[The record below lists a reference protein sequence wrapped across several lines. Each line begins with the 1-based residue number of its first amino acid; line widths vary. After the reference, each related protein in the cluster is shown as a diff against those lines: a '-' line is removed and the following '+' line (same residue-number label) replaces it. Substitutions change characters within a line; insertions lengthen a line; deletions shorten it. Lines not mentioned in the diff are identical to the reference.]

1 MKFNQCLFLSVS
13 IIVCAMFAGCDKAV
27 FHHRPSDKACISWLD
42 GQKIILNKGM
52 VLDEH
57 WLIHANAFRTFNI
70 VSVTPASD
78 GSATAAVQFE
88 LAGEVRGLRVEGQ
101 IVYRHH
107 KQDNVIQFISFTP
120 TRIVRLGK
128 W

>member
-1 MKFNQCLFLSVS
+1 MKINQRSFLPTLVF
-13 IIVCAMFAGCDKAV
+13 ICALFAGCDKPV

-42 GQKIILNKGM
+42 GQKIILNEG
-52 VLDEH
+52 LIFDEH

-70 VSVTPASD
+70 VSITPNTD
-78 GSATAAVQFE
+78 GSATAEVQFE
-88 LAGEVRGLRVEGQ
+88 LAGEVRGLRVEGR

-107 KQDNVIQFISFTP
+107 KQDDVIQFISFTP
-120 TRIVRLGK
+120 TRIVKLGK